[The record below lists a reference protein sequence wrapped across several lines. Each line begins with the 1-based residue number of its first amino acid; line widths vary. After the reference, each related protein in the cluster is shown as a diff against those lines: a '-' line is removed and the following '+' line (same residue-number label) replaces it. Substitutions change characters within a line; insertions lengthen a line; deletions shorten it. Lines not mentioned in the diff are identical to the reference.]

1 MKTIILAL
9 TLSISSLA
17 SASTVKVQG
26 PSVTPEFAKDALP
39 PCGRASMVIYN
50 GKSFDGIVYLHDAD
64 INLDSMTV
72 KHVRQLAADGQTP
85 ALCQVQGVPFVTVAS
100 N

>member
-9 TLSISSLA
+9 ALLTSSFA
-17 SASTVKVQG
+17 SAGTLKVAG

-50 GKSFDGIVYLHDAD
+50 GKAFDGTVYLHDTD
-64 INLDSMTV
+64 IALDALTV
-72 KHVRQLAADGQTP
+72 RHVRQLAVDGQIP
-85 ALCQVQGVPFVTVAS
+85 ALCQVNGLPFVTIAS

>member
-1 MKTIILAL
+1 MKKIILAL

-17 SASTVKVQG
+17 SASTLKMQG

-50 GKSFDGIVYLHDAD
+50 GKAFDGTVYLHDTD
-64 INLDSMTV
+64 LTLDSMTV
-72 KHVRQLAADGQTP
+72 KHVRQLAVDGQIP
-85 ALCQVQGVPFVTVAS
+85 ALCQVNGLPFVTVAS
-100 N
+100 R